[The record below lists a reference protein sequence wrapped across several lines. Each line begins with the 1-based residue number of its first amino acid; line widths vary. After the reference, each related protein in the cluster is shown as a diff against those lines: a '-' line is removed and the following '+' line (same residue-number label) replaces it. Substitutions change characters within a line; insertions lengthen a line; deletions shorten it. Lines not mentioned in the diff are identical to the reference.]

1 MILSGPGSI
10 ALCSNSSIFTGL
22 SFLQL
27 RIRVPQTTQIGGA
40 GPGIQLL
47 KQAIVSRLG
56 LELRHAALGIVDVS
70 ERDRLG
76 GAGLHARRDNLAVG
90 DAAIFLFGLDLGGVD
105 ALNAVGAFFH
115 HAAAAHGDVGIAQ
128 AVETLHIPIR
138 VQQEVEAADFVGA
151 VIGTVAGADAAVVDH
166 LVQAVA
172 AVNRGRDRTDQL
184 AGRVLALHAGNRLVV
199 Q

>member
-1 MILSGPGSI
+1 MGMTMPQTPTPLYNSQKPPATKPCIAMKAISRVAHHWRGVFWMGCRTTPAILSVTVALLNPGAIILSGPGSI

-27 RIRVPQTTQIGGA
+27 RIRIPQTTQIGGA

-105 ALNAVGAFFH
+105 
-115 HAAAAHGDVGIAQ
+115 
-128 AVETLHIPIR
+128 
-138 VQQEVEAADFVGA
+138 
-151 VIGTVAGADAAVVDH
+151 
-166 LVQAVA
+166 
-172 AVNRGRDRTDQL
+172 
-184 AGRVLALHAGNRLVV
+184 
-199 Q
+199 